1 MSVAKERQAVVK
13 EDKNDLLTQLLPL
26 LLVASVAWTINAVF
40 FSFGSEVHEPAV
52 KIARDSGLRMSL
64 KQPLNE
70 MWLAVHALTGM
81 GLLFLVMSQKWSI
94 QFGYAKIHRY
104 VGYVVLAISLT
115 MSISGFLLGAASSW
129 VHFDTFSFFFALP
142 WFFWAVVIYATARYR
157 YWRLHRLFANQMFKV
172 RFGGFFFV
180 LCKQFFQKG
189 VLTVPISRLAGGFI
203 QRHFPGIS
211 EAAGYYLGIF
221 GVVIVVA
228 FWEAMVIR
236 QLLSREKIKM

>member
-1 MSVAKERQAVVK
+1 M
-13 EDKNDLLTQLLPL
+13 
-26 LLVASVAWTINAVF
+26 ASVAWTINAVF
-40 FSFGSEVHEPAV
+40 FSFASEVHEPTV

-70 MWLAVHALTGM
+70 MSLAVHALTGM

-94 QFGYAKIHRY
+94 HYGYAKIHRY

-129 VHFDTFSFFFALP
+129 IHFDTFSFFFALP
-142 WFFWAVVIYATARYR
+142 WFFWAIVIYATARYR
-157 YWRLHRLFANQMFKV
+157 YWRLHRLFANQMLKV
-172 RFGGFFFV
+172 RFAFFF
-180 LCKQFFQKG
+180 LCLQTVFQKG

-203 QRHFPGIS
+203 QRHFPGIG

-228 FWEAMVIR
+228 VWEATVIR